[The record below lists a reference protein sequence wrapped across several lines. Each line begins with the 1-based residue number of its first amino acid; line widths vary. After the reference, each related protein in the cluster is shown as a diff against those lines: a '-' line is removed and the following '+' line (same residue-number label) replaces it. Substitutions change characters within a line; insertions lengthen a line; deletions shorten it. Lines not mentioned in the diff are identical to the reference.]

1 MFHVKH
7 ELINIKYC
15 PICDNEKNS
24 HFLSVK
30 DHNVSNDMFK
40 ICKCDSCGFVFT
52 NPKPSQNTIG
62 DYYKSENYISH
73 SGTKKGLV
81 NSVYHLVRNYQIGK
95 KQTLVSSLT
104 KDKTILDVGCGTGE
118 FISFCKDKKW
128 TVHGT
133 EPDKNARK
141 INKVENNVF
150 ESIYS
155 SELKNKTF
163 NVITMWHVLEH
174 VYNLTDDLERL
185 KKLLEPQGHLVVAV
199 PNHESYDAKNYGQ
212 NWAAYDVPIHLYHF
226 RKKDIVTLFSKLGFT
241 LKNVEPLFFDSY
253 YISLLSE
260 QKKGGNKIN
269 AIKNGLISNI
279 KAKKN
284 NNHSSLIYI
293 LQKNE

>member
-15 PICDNEKNS
+15 PICES
-24 HFLSVK
+24 EESTLFLSVK
-30 DHNVSNDMFK
+30 DHNVSNDVFK
-40 ICKCDSCGFVFT
+40 ICKCVSCGFVYT
-52 NPKPSQNTIG
+52 NPRPSLDTIG
-62 DYYKSENYISH
+62 DYYKSEDYISH

-81 NSVYHLVRNYQIGK
+81 NSVYHLVRNYQIGRK
-95 KQTLVSSLT
+95 EALISSLA
-104 KDKTILDVGCGTGE
+104 KEKTILDVGCGTGE
-118 FISFCKDKKW
+118 FLSFCETKNW
-128 TVHGT
+128 VVSGT

-141 INKVENNVF
+141 INPLKESIF

-163 NVITMWHVLEH
+163 KVITMWHVLEH
-174 VYNLTDDLERL
+174 VYNLKDDIVRL
-185 KKLLEPQGHLVVAV
+185 KNLLDSNGHIIVAV
-199 PNHESYDAKNYGQ
+199 PNHESFDAKNYGE

-226 RKKDIVTLFSKLGFT
+226 RKKDIKSLFSKLGFT
-241 LKNVEPLFFDSY
+241 LKSIKPLIFDSY

-260 QKKGGNKIN
+260 QKKGGNKFA

-284 NNHSSLIYI
+284 KNYSSLIYI